1 MNDEIDIEDAAPW
14 LLLFITIAGGVLR
27 VLLLEKNG
35 LWLDETFSIWMANHS
50 IGDMLQW
57 IVKIDQHPP
66 LYYFLLHFWTGL
78 NGSSAYHARLFSV
91 IFGTATIPIIY
102 LIGKRMSGA
111 VVGICAAAILA
122 FSTFNI
128 YYSQEARMY
137 TLLMFNASVAILALV
152 RLLTDPRSV
161 RPIGSQFRDYVHA
174 WRTSRHEEPVVINGL
189 NLTDAT
195 RNQRGFRGWIFRH
208 KWSPIKSIETDL
220 AWVAFVL
227 FTALTLYSHNT
238 AVFFPVA
245 VNIFV
250 LGLMLFQKVKKPA
263 IQTAF
268 QAPSF
273 ANWLKANVG
282 IFLLWSPWVYFF
294 IKQAGVVYQR
304 FWIPAPTWE
313 GVFQML
319 KTFLYPARGIPTNL
333 ANGIWILFVVV
344 LVLGL
349 VNHRKRISQF
359 LFLAVLFAIPIL
371 GELFVSIWRPIFSE
385 RTLIWLTIP
394 LFLLLAAGVAQFR
407 FRILIFFM
415 LGCLVTIN
423 FFSTSDYYRFF
434 QKEDWNS
441 AARAVA
447 GYAEND
453 DLVLFNSNFVEI
465 PFNYYV
471 ETFETH
477 QYLRL
482 EKRGLPLDLIADG
495 VLEPVMTAEDVPG
508 LIALLKGRQRVFL
521 VYSHESYTDPLGL
534 IPQTL
539 ASQMKL
545 SKETEFY
552 GGKVQM
558 YVAP

>member
-1 MNDEIDIEDAAPW
+1 
-14 LLLFITIAGGVLR
+14 
-27 VLLLEKNG
+27 
-35 LWLDETFSIWMANHS
+35 
-50 IGDMLQW
+50 
-57 IVKIDQHPP
+57 
-66 LYYFLLHFWTGL
+66 
-78 NGSSAYHARLFSV
+78 
-91 IFGTATIPIIY
+91 
-102 LIGKRMSGA
+102 
-111 VVGICAAAILA
+111 
-122 FSTFNI
+122 
-128 YYSQEARMY
+128 MY

-174 WRTSRHEEPVVINGL
+174 WRTSRHEERVVINGL

-208 KWSPIKSIETDL
+208 KWSPIQSIGTDL
-220 AWVAFVL
+220 AWVAFIL

-238 AVFFPVA
+238 AVFFPIA
-245 VNIFV
+245 INIFV
-250 LGLMLFQKVKKPA
+250 LGLMLFKKVKKPK

-268 QAPSF
+268 QAPSIV
-273 ANWLKANVG
+273 NWLKANVG

-304 FWIPAPTWE
+304 FWIPAPTWD
-313 GVFQML
+313 GILQVL
-319 KTFLYPARGIPTNL
+319 KSFIYPSGGIPAKL
-333 ANGIWILFVVV
+333 ANGIWILFLVV
-344 LVLGL
+344 LVLGV
-349 VNHRKRISQF
+349 VNHRKRVSQF

-371 GELFVSIWRPIFSE
+371 GELFVSIWRPIFSG

-394 LFLLLAAGVAQFR
+394 LFLLLAAGIAQFR

-434 QKEDWNS
+434 QKEDWNT
-441 AARAVA
+441 AARTVA
-447 GYAEND
+447 GFAEDD

-482 EKRGLPLDLIADG
+482 EKHGLPLDLIENG

-508 LIALLKGRQRVFL
+508 LIALIKGRERVFL
-521 VYSHESYTDPLGL
+521 VYSHDSYTDPLGL

-545 SKETEFY
+545 SRETEFY

-558 YVAP
+558 YVTP

>member
-14 LLLFITIAGGVLR
+14 LLLFITIAGGILR
-27 VLLLEKNG
+27 ILLLDKNG
-35 LWLDETFSIWMANHS
+35 LWLDETFSIWMAKHS
-50 IGDMLQW
+50 VGDMLQW
-57 IVKIDQHPP
+57 LVKIDQHPP
-66 LYYFLLHFWTGL
+66 LYYFLFHFWTEL
-78 NGSSAYHARLFSV
+78 NGSSPYFARLFSV

-122 FSTFNI
+122 FSTINV
-128 YYSQEARMY
+128 YYAQEARMY

-174 WRTSRHEEPVVINGL
+174 WRTSRHEEPVVTGGL
-189 NLTDAT
+189 DLRDVT
-195 RNQRGFRGWIFRH
+195 RNQRGFRRWIFRH
-208 KWSPIKSIETDL
+208 KWLPIQTIETDL
-220 AWVAFVL
+220 AWVAFIL
-227 FTALTLYSHNT
+227 FSALTLYSHNT
-238 AVFFPVA
+238 AVFLPIA

-250 LGLMLFQKVKKPA
+250 LGLMLFQKAKKA
-263 IQTAF
+263 GIQTAF

-273 ANWLKANVG
+273 ANWLKAQIG
-282 IFLLWSPWVYFF
+282 IFVLWSPWVYFF

-304 FWIPAPTWE
+304 FWIPAPTWD
-313 GVFQML
+313 GVVQML
-319 KTFLYPARGIPTNL
+319 KSFLYPAGGIPVHL
-333 ANGIWILFVVV
+333 ANGIWILFLVV

-371 GELFVSIWRPIFSE
+371 GELFVSIWRPIFFG

-394 LFLLLAAGVAQFR
+394 LFLLLAAGIAQFR

-415 LGCLVTIN
+415 LGVLVTIN
-423 FFSTSDYYRFF
+423 FFSTSDYYKFY

-447 GYAEND
+447 GFAEND
-453 DLVLFNSNFVEI
+453 DLVLFNSNFIEI
-465 PFNYYV
+465 PFNYYI

-477 QYLRL
+477 QYLHV
-482 EKRGLPLDLIADG
+482 EKRGLPLDLIEDG
-495 VLEPVMTAEDVPG
+495 VLEPAMTAEDVPA
-508 LIALLKGRQRVFL
+508 LLDLLKGRERVFL
-521 VYSHESYTDPLGL
+521 VYSHDSYTDPLGL

-545 SKETEFY
+545 SKETEFN
-552 GGKVQM
+552 GGKVQL